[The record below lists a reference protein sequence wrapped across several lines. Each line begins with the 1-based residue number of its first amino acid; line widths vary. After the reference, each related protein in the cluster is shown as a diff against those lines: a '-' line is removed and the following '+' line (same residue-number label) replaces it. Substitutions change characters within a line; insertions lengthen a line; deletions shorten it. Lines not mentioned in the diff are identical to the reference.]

1 MNIICAEGFSMRK
14 NPALSVS
21 SGKILS
27 IDALQRT
34 MGLILIV
41 AASFIFG
48 TDAFAAKCLYV
59 SSYHKGYE
67 WNDGIERGLD
77 QGLEGKCELSKF
89 YMDTNRNTEPEH
101 AKQKALE
108 AKQLIEK
115 TRPDVVIACDDG
127 ASKYLV
133 QPYFRNA
140 GVPIV
145 FCGVNWT
152 VKAYG
157 YPYTNVTGMIEI
169 APIKPL
175 MKEVQ
180 NLIKSVN
187 SGIYLAADVI
197 TQRKEFEENREA
209 YAQGGIKMSPIFAK
223 TMAEWKA
230 GFAAAQKADFVVIG
244 TNAGIKDWNDADA
257 YQSVMSHAKKLIVT
271 NYDWMAPYAILA
283 VTKIAEEQGEWS
295 AHLALSILSGT
306 KPDTLPIVVNRRWQI
321 FVNVDLANKVGFQ
334 LPPRLVH
341 KAVKVGKS

>member
-1 MNIICAEGFSMRK
+1 MNVICAEGFSMRN

-21 SGKILS
+21 ISKILS
-27 IDALQRT
+27 LDAVQRA
-34 MGLILIV
+34 MGLILLI

-48 TDAFAAKCLYV
+48 ADAYAAKCLYV

-77 QGLEGKCELSKF
+77 LGLQGKCELSKF
-89 YMDTNRNTEPEH
+89 YMDTNRNTEPEY
-101 AKQKALE
+101 AKQKGLE

-115 TRPDVVIACDDG
+115 THPDVVIACDDS

-133 QPYFRNA
+133 QAYFKNA
-140 GVPIV
+140 AVPVV

-209 YAQGGIKMSPIFAK
+209 YAQGGIKISPIFVK

-244 TNAGIKDWNDADA
+244 TNAGINDWNDADA
-257 YQSVMSHAKKLIVT
+257 SQSVMSSAKKLVVT
-271 NYDWMAPYAILA
+271 NYDWMAPYAMLA
-283 VTKIAEEQGEWS
+283 VTKVAEEQGEWS
-295 AHLALSILSGT
+295 AHLALSILSGV
-306 KPDTLPIVVNRRWQI
+306 KPDTLPIVANRRWQT
-321 FVNVDLANKVGFQ
+321 FVNVELASKAGIQ

-341 KAVKVGKS
+341 KAVKAGKS